1 MRTRPLLSKYF
12 DTDSKQ
18 RFTSDSSSPT
28 NPPERGGQIFP
39 LALIQ
44 YPGNRANRPGEFGF
58 CPSVA
63 TVCMLLVVTVASETS
78 EKKTILFLF
87 FSVFS
92 VCLVVCSLSTTRTG
106 LSRIPKL
113 RSSLLRAHSYQ
124 TFSFLLGFFFKPGI
138 RQNTALICFHVVSG
152 TAPPYRCELL
162 HLCIHSF
169 SLSSLHLKSLFEC
182 CCVYTSTCPL
192 Y

>member
-1 MRTRPLLSKYF
+1 VRTRPLLSKYF
-12 DTDSKQ
+12 DTGSKQ

-44 YPGNRANRPGEFGF
+44 YPGNRANRLGSSDSLPVLQPYASRGDGGLGNFGKENN
-58 CPSVA
+58 
-63 TVCMLLVVTVASETS
+63 T
-78 EKKTILFLF
+78 F
-87 FSVFS
+87 FSVFF

-106 LSRIPKL
+106 LSPIPKL

-138 RQNTALICFHVVSG
+138 HQNTALICFHAESG
-152 TAPPYRCELL
+152 TAPPYHCQLL
-162 HLCIHSF
+162 HLYIHSF
-169 SLSSLHLKSLFEC
+169 SLSSLHLKSYSVFEC
-182 CCVYTSTCPL
+182 CCVYTGTCPL